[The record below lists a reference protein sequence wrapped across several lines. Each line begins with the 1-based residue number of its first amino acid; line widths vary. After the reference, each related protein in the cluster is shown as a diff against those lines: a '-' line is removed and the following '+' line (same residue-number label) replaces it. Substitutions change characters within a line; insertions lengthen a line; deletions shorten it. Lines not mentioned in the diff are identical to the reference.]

1 MSQITKHRDQF
12 NTVHHMS
19 IAYMGT
25 DSTAWLLSE
34 LPSEFFINTHH
45 TLESIEE
52 YLDKQSILTLPDV
65 IIIEVTPEAECSRL
79 IQKIKKN
86 PLYRESIIILIASEK
101 DKELKSIALKLKVQD
116 FYSMPFPVEHF
127 IERLHFLVK
136 FKLIKPQL
144 SVQKNSSVIYK
155 LPLMKRIFDITVATI
170 CIIVLSPVLILTAIL
185 LCLDSKGPIIN
196 KSKRVGTGFSIFN
209 FYRFRSMKV
218 DEGRQLDNLSDLNI
232 DDPRITR
239 FGSLIR
245 RTGIDQLPQLF
256 NVLKGDMSLVGN
268 RPLTLYEAE
277 MLISNDWLQRSSG
290 PAGITGLWQIKNRG
304 KRDISERERKKF
316 DNFSASNYSLL
327 LDLEIMIKALT
338 VKL

>member
-1 MSQITKHRDQF
+1 
-12 NTVHHMS
+12 
-19 IAYMGT
+19 MGT
-25 DSTAWLLSE
+25 DSTDWLLSE

-116 FYSMPFPVEHF
+116 FYSMPFAVEHF

-144 SVQKNSSVIYK
+144 SVQENSSVIYK

-185 LCLDSKGPIIN
+185 ICLDSKGPIFN
-196 KSKRVGTGFSIFN
+196 KSKRVGTGFSTFN

-218 DEGRQLDNLSDLNI
+218 GEGRQSDDLSDLNI
-232 DDPRITR
+232 YDPRITR

-268 RPLTLYEAE
+268 RPLTHYEAE
-277 MLISNDWLQRSSG
+277 MLISNDWLQRSTG
-290 PAGITGLWQIKNRG
+290 PAGITGLWQIKNRA

-327 LDLEIMIKALT
+327 LDLEIMIKAVT
-338 VKL
+338 VKLYNPKF